1 MSCQYNCIL
10 SALVASRWVGTTNL
24 PLRMRGKLKISFSFK
39 SNQFISET
47 ADSKIEIRDN
57 DNDNVQ
63 PLTEVR
69 KKLLPA
75 LTSDLTSNTVIIL
88 TQWLITQKQHQA

>member
-1 MSCQYNCIL
+1 
-10 SALVASRWVGTTNL
+10 
-24 PLRMRGKLKISFSFK
+24 LKISFSFK

-47 ADSKIEIRDN
+47 ANSKIEIR

>member
-1 MSCQYNCIL
+1 MTGIVVMEAVSVLL
-10 SALVASRWVGTTNL
+10 SAKGCVAFQ
-24 PLRMRGKLKISFSFK
+24 IK

-47 ADSKIEIRDN
+47 ANSKIEIQ

-69 KKLLPA
+69 KGCC
-75 LTSDLTSNTVIIL
+75 
-88 TQWLITQKQHQA
+88 QR